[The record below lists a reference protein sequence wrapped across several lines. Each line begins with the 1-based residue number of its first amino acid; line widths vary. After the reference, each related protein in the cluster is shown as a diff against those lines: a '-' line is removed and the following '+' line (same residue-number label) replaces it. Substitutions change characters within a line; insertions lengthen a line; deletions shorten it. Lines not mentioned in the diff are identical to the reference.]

1 MSAPASAAPWPRML
15 SPERIA
21 VIGASEAPGNRGG
34 QAVGLLRRFGYQGQ
48 VLPVHPSGKSVKG
61 YRCVRSVDE
70 LPEPADVALVGVGAR
85 NVASVVADV
94 GRAGIPWAIVWAGGF
109 AEQGPQGAQL
119 QQELGAA
126 ARSAGVR
133 LLGPNCLG
141 LVNSTTAYCGTFAS
155 WLRSAPE
162 LLPGHISMVTQ
173 SGGLGAVAHAAAQN
187 AGVGFRFMVSTGNE
201 VDIRAVEL
209 LEVFAEDPGTRV
221 ICCYLE
227 GMTEGRRLVDAV
239 HRARAAGK
247 DFVVLKGGR
256 SAASARAAAAHT
268 GALAGQARVWDS
280 ILAGAGAIQVYSVE
294 ELVDV
299 TLLLASAAER
309 GARGTRGTRV
319 AVMSYGGGSGV
330 LAADQCSMH
339 RLDVPAFAAE
349 TQQKL
354 RPLLPAIASAAN
366 PIDMTPEA
374 FNQPAY
380 RERFPEVLGV
390 IAGSEEIDALLFQGG
405 SLQGDTDVAASD
417 LCQFHRASG
426 KVLAVYWRD
435 LPQPAAA
442 VFRDH
447 GINVFARQ
455 EQAVSA
461 LSRVMRKPLPGLGG
475 GVAQARRFDDT
486 MLPAVSSGSV
496 VSEPAVHALL
506 RGSGIRTLPGRLTS
520 SARKAVRAAEEIGFP
535 VAMKVASQA
544 ITHRDAAGLVR
555 LRIGTVDEAD
565 AAFRELVARA
575 QGEGADVQG
584 VYVQAMASA
593 GTEFLVSVF
602 RDQTFGAV
610 VSCGAGGVYAE
621 VLDDV
626 VFAPA
631 PFTLA
636 QAQALA
642 GRLRIAKYLSR
653 TGRIAHVDS
662 LAVFLRDVAELG
674 SALPWADFTLEVNP
688 VIATAT
694 EAVAVDGLLVVDNA
708 ARCPEPGPR

>member
-1 MSAPASAAPWPRML
+1 MSEPASAAPWPRML

-34 QAVGLLRRFGYQGQ
+34 QAAGLLRRFGYRGK
-48 VLPVHPSGKSVKG
+48 VLAVHPSGKSVNG
-61 YRCVRSVDE
+61 YECVRSLEE

-85 NVASVVADV
+85 NVAGVVSDV

-109 AEQGPQGAQL
+109 AEQGPSGAQL
-119 QQELGAA
+119 QQELGVA

-201 VDIRAVEL
+201 VDIQAVEL

-268 GALAGQARVWDS
+268 GALAGEARVWDS

-299 TLLLASAAER
+299 TLLLASAAGHR
-309 GARGTRGTRV
+309 VRGTRV

-330 LAADQCSMH
+330 LAADQCSSH
-339 RLDVPAFAAE
+339 RLDVPAFTGE
-349 TQQKL
+349 TQQRL
-354 RPLLPAIASAAN
+354 RPLLPPIASAAN

-380 RERFPEVLGV
+380 RERFPDVLGV
-390 IAGSEEIDALLFQGG
+390 IAGTGEVDALLFQGG

-417 LCQFHRASG
+417 LCEFQRSSG
-426 KVLAVYWRD
+426 KLLTVYWRD
-435 LPQPAAA
+435 VPQPAAE

-447 GINVFARQ
+447 GIRVFSQQ

-461 LSRVMRKPLPGLGG
+461 LSRVMHKPAGGSPGGEA
-475 GVAQARRFDDT
+475 AQARPVDDAA
-486 MLPAVSSGSV
+486 LPAVSGGGV

-506 RGSGIRTLPGRLTS
+506 RSSGIRTLPGRLVS
-520 SARKAVRAAEEIGFP
+520 SADEAVRAAEEIGFP
-535 VAMKVASQA
+535 VALKVASQA

-555 LRIGTVDEAD
+555 LRIGTAAAAG
-565 AAFRELVARA
+565 AAFGELVARA
-575 QGEGADVQG
+575 RCKGADVQG

-602 RDQTFGAV
+602 RDQTFGTV

-642 GRLRIAKYLSR
+642 GRLRIARYLGR
-653 TGRIAHVDS
+653 TDRIAQLDS

-694 EAVAVDGLLVVDNA
+694 EAVAVDGLLVVDSA
-708 ARCPEPGPR
+708 ARCSEPGPR

>member
-1 MSAPASAAPWPRML
+1 MSAPGSAAPWPRML

-34 QAVGLLRRFGYQGQ
+34 QATGLLRRFGYRGK
-48 VLPVHPSGKSVKG
+48 VLAVHPSGRSVNG
-61 YRCVRSVDE
+61 YECVRSLGE

-85 NVASVVADV
+85 NVAGVVCDV

-109 AEQGPQGAQL
+109 AEQGPPGAQL
-119 QQELGAA
+119 QQELGVA

-173 SGGLGAVAHAAAQN
+173 SGGLGAVAHAAAQA

-201 VDIRAVEL
+201 VDIQAVEL
-209 LEVFAEDPGTRV
+209 LEVFAKDPGTRV

-268 GALAGQARVWDS
+268 GALAGEARVWDS

-299 TLLLASAAER
+299 TLLLASAADR
-309 GARGTRGTRV
+309 RVRDTRV

-330 LAADQCSMH
+330 LAADQCSAH
-339 RLDVPAFAAE
+339 RLDVPAFTNE
-349 TQQKL
+349 TQQQL
-354 RPLLPAIASAAN
+354 RPLLPPIASAAN

-380 RERFPEVLGV
+380 RERFPDVLGV
-390 IAGSEEIDALLFQGG
+390 IAATEEVDALLFQGG
-405 SLQGDTDVAASD
+405 SLQGGTDVAASD
-417 LCQFHRASG
+417 LCEFQRTSG
-426 KVLAVYWRD
+426 KLLTVYWRD
-435 LPQPAAA
+435 VPQPAAD
-442 VFRDH
+442 VFREH
-447 GINVFARQ
+447 GVRVFSQQ

-461 LSRVMRKPLPGLGG
+461 LSRVMHKPAAGSADGEAP
-475 GVAQARRFDDT
+475 QARDLKDT
-486 MLPAVSSGSV
+486 ALPEVSGGV
-496 VSEPAVHALL
+496 VSEPAVHAML
-506 RGSGIRTLPGRLTS
+506 RSSGIRTLPGRLVS
-520 SARKAVRAAEEIGFP
+520 SAGEAVLAAEEIGFP
-535 VAMKVASQA
+535 VALKVASQA

-555 LRIGTVDEAD
+555 LRIGTAAAAGD
-565 AAFRELVARA
+565 AFGELVARA
-575 QGEGADVQG
+575 QSKGADVQG
-584 VYVQAMASA
+584 VYVQAMAPA

-602 RDQTFGAV
+602 QDQTFGSV

-653 TGRIAHVDS
+653 TGRIAEVDA
-662 LAVFLRDVAELG
+662 LAIFLRDVAEFG
-674 SALPWADFTLEVNP
+674 SGLPWADFTLEINP
-688 VIATAT
+688 VLATAT

-708 ARCPEPGPR
+708 VRWPEPGPR

>member
-1 MSAPASAAPWPRML
+1 MSSHVGAAPWPRML

-21 VIGASEAPGNRGG
+21 VVGASEAPGNRGG
-34 QAVGLLRRFGYQGQ
+34 QAIGLLRRFGYGGT
-48 VLPVHPSGKSVKG
+48 VMPVHPSGKSVNG
-61 YRCVRSVDE
+61 YRCVRSLDE

-85 NVASVVADV
+85 NVAGVVSDL
-94 GRAGIPWAIVWAGGF
+94 GKAGVPWAIVWAGGF
-109 AEQGPQGAQL
+109 AEQGPEGAEL
-119 QQELGAA
+119 QQELAA
-126 ARSAGVR
+126 TARSAGVR

-141 LVNSTTAYCGTFAS
+141 LVNSTTAYCGTFAT

-173 SGGLGAVAHAAAQN
+173 SGGLGAVAHAAAQE

-201 VDIRAVEL
+201 VDIQAVEL

-227 GMTEGRRLVDAV
+227 GMTEGRRLVEAV

-247 DFVVLKGGR
+247 DFVVLKAGR

-268 GALAGQARVWDS
+268 GALAGEGRVWDS

-299 TLLLASAAER
+299 MLLLASAADHR
-309 GARGTRGTRV
+309 GRGTRV
-319 AVMSYGGGSGV
+319 GVMSYGGGSGV
-330 LAADQCSMH
+330 LAADQCSAH
-339 RLDVPAFAAE
+339 HLDVPAFSAE
-349 TQQKL
+349 AQQQL
-354 RPLLPAIASAAN
+354 RPLLPAIASVQN

-380 RERFPEVLGV
+380 RERFPDVLGV
-390 IAGSEEIDALLFQGG
+390 LARTEEIDALLFQGG
-405 SLQGDTDVAASD
+405 SLQGNTELAAAD
-417 LCQFHRASG
+417 LCEFQRTSG
-426 KVLAVYWRD
+426 KLLAVYWRD
-435 LPQPAAA
+435 APQPAVA

-447 GINVFARQ
+447 GIRVFTRQ
-455 EQAVSA
+455 EQTVSA
-461 LSRVMRKPLPGLGG
+461 LSRVMHKPATDPASGE
-475 GVAQARRFDDT
+475 APQARRLGDIS
-486 MLPAVSSGSV
+486 LPAVSDDSV

-506 RGSGIRTLPGRLTS
+506 RSSGIRTLSGRLVS
-520 SARKAVRAAEEIGFP
+520 SAGEAVHAAEEIGFP
-535 VAMKVASQA
+535 VALKVASQA
-544 ITHRDAAGLVR
+544 ITHRDAAGLIR
-555 LRIGTVDEAD
+555 LRIGTAAEAD
-565 AAFRELVARA
+565 AAFGELVERA
-575 QGEGADVQG
+575 QGKGADVQG
-584 VYVQAMASA
+584 VYVQAMAPA

-602 RDQTFGAV
+602 RDPTFGTV

-642 GRLRIAKYLSR
+642 GRLRMAKYLSR
-653 TGRIAHVDS
+653 TDRAAHVES
-662 LAVFLRDVAELG
+662 LAVFLRDVADLG
-674 SALPWADFTLEVNP
+674 SALPWADFTLEINP

-708 ARCPEPGPR
+708 ARCPEPGSR